1 MLTRP
6 PGGVPG
12 PEPQDRWV
20 SAHVFTG
27 HPLDLV
33 VSTLIP
39 AAVAELRQRGLADR
53 FFFLRHWHGG
63 PHLRLRVRLTAP
75 AAGPAVRTV
84 LNAHAI
90 ALFRTLPP
98 SEPMPAH
105 QYRAL
110 AEQLAALEPD
120 SEPGTL
126 APNDSLAFH
135 PYRPEHGKYGHGAAL
150 RAAED
155 AFATCSE
162 LAVAAVL
169 AGWSPAQR
177 TAHCFALLAGTLDA
191 GAAPGQPVPEV
202 LAQYRNGRAAL
213 LTVARAARA
222 APLAEA
228 THPARAAAQSAV
240 ADPARAAPLAEL
252 ADPAG
257 ADPVSR
263 WLATCRGAQRQAAAP
278 ALLAGHLT
286 HLACNRLDVRIGQEA
301 TLRALALLAVVELT
315 DAELTDTDRPRPE
328 SDQPRRHT
336 SRRHRGSQDDAP
348 HDGAA
353 PP

>member
-1 MLTRP
+1 MLTRA

-12 PEPQDRWV
+12 PEPEDRWV

-75 AAGPAVRTV
+75 AARPAVCAV
-84 LNAHAI
+84 LDAHAME
-90 ALFRTLPP
+90 LFRTLPP
-98 SEPMPAH
+98 TQPMSAH
-105 QYRAL
+105 QYQSL
-110 AEQLAALEPD
+110 AGQLAALEPE

-135 PYRPEHGKYGHGAAL
+135 PYRPEHGKYGRGAAL

-191 GAAPGQPVPEV
+191 GAPPGRPAPEV

-222 APLAEA
+222 AA
-228 THPARAAAQSAV
+228 PADV
-240 ADPARAAPLAEL
+240 

-263 WLATCRGAQRQAAAP
+263 WLAACRSAQRQAAVP

-301 TLRALALLAVVELT
+301 TLRALALLAV
-315 DAELTDTDRPRPE
+315 AELTGSHQSRQH
-328 SDQPRRHT
+328 S
-336 SRRHRGSQDDAP
+336 SRRHRDSHGHVR